1 MTKHIFIGIDVSENT
16 LDVWLHPLNKYKVF
30 DNDQKGIKELV
41 EYIADYNI
49 AKIVIEATGGLEYKA
64 AKTLQKT
71 GYLVSVVNPYFT
83 SAFRTMR
90 GKFTKTDTIDAQ
102 MLALFAEKINP
113 ESRKVANEIEKELK
127 ELTSR
132 RNQLITMIV
141 SERNR
146 LRRVTNQ
153 KIINSINNVIDL
165 LNSQKEEV
173 EKLILHLILNLE
185 SYKEIYNLL
194 ITIPGIGSIIAITL
208 ITELPELGNLNCK
221 QIASLVGVASHCKES
236 GKIRF
241 KAKTKGGRKTVRAAL
256 YMAAV
261 TSVRCNSAVKPFY
274 KRLVEK
280 GKAKKLAL
288 TAVMRK
294 IIIII
299 NNIVKNKRPW

>member
-1 MTKHIFIGIDVSENT
+1 
-16 LDVWLHPLNKYKVF
+16 
-30 DNDQKGIKELV
+30 
-41 EYIADYNI
+41 
-49 AKIVIEATGGLEYKA
+49 
-64 AKTLQKT
+64 
-71 GYLVSVVNPYFT
+71 
-83 SAFRTMR
+83 
-90 GKFTKTDTIDAQ
+90 
-102 MLALFAEKINP
+102 
-113 ESRKVANEIEKELK
+113 
-127 ELTSR
+127 
-132 RNQLITMIV
+132 MIV

-173 EKLILHLILNLE
+173 EKLILHFILNLE

-221 QIASLVGVASHCKES
+221 QIASLVGVAPHCKES
-236 GKIRF
+236 GKTRF

-274 KRLVEK
+274 KRLAEK

-299 NNIVKNKRPW
+299 NNIVKNKRPWQEQYKQIILTS